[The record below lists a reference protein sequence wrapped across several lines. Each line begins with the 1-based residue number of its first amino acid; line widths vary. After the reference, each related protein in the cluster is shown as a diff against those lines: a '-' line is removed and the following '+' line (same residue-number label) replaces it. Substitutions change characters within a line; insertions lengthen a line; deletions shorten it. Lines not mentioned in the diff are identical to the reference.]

1 MPMMTMTTTMISISS
16 RLFAVDDR
24 GKERFARRRPRPR
37 SPRPSSTSI
46 HRRRRLG
53 ERGRRPRRRLRRRAS
68 PAPSRRAKNDHRR
81 GRPHFSRETSTTTIF
96 SPPSPRCVA
105 KPTRFASISREWMDR
120 RRRARAPRIARDPRR
135 ARSIESARRER
146 SSRVVVYFYE
156 RVPPRA
162 DARHGT
168 ARVFS
173 SRPVPSRPVSS
184 RNFKFFKDRRMKMK

>member
-1 MPMMTMTTTMISISS
+1 MMMMMMMMMMMISS
-16 RLFAVDDR
+16 RRFAVDDR
-24 GKERFARRRPRPR
+24 GKGRFARRRPRPR

-53 ERGRRPRRRLRRRAS
+53 ERGRRRRGRLRRRAS

-81 GRPHFSRETSTTTIF
+81 GRPHFSRETSTTTIS

-135 ARSIESARRER
+135 ARSIESARREG
-146 SSRVVVYFYE
+146 SSRVVVYFHAC
-156 RVPPRA
+156 VPARA

-168 ARVFS
+168 AGVFS
-173 SRPVPSRPVSS
+173 SRPVPSRLVPSKIL
-184 RNFKFFKDRRMKMK
+184 NFSKTDE

>member
-1 MPMMTMTTTMISISS
+1 MPMMMSMMMMMMMISS
-16 RLFAVDDR
+16 RRFAVDDR
-24 GKERFARRRPRPR
+24 GKGRFARRRERPP

-53 ERGRRPRRRLRRRAS
+53 ERGRRRRGRLRLRRRAS
-68 PAPSRRAKNDHRR
+68 PAPSRRAKNDDRR
-81 GRPHFSRETSTTTIF
+81 GRPHFSRETSTTTIS

-135 ARSIESARRER
+135 ARSIESARREG
-146 SSRVVVYFYE
+146 SSRVVVYFYAC
-156 RVPPRA
+156 VPARA

-168 ARVFS
+168 AGVFS
-173 SRPVPSRPVSS
+173 SRPVPSRLVPS
-184 RNFKFFKDRRMKMK
+184 RLKF